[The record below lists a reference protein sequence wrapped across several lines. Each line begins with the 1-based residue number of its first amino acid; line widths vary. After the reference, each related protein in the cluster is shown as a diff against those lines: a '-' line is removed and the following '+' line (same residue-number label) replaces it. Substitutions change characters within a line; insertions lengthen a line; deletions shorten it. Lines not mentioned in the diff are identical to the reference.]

1 MSAPA
6 FDIAALDH
14 SITQAVP
21 PIAAFRGAIDQ
32 GMALLRSRFEAG
44 EAVSLLV
51 GERVRQ
57 TDALVSRAW
66 VRFVAPDAD
75 ASLVAVGGY
84 GRGELH
90 PASDVDLLILIGEE
104 TPALAAAIGEL
115 LTFLWDIGL
124 EVGHSVRS
132 VADCVREAERDLT
145 VATNMMESRLLAGS
159 GALYQAMRRATAT
172 DRMWPSERFFAAK
185 RQEQRNRHRKYDDTG
200 YNLEPNLK
208 ESPGGLRDIQIIGWV
223 AKRHFGT
230 DSMRGLVEHGF
241 LTESEYQTL
250 VSSQDHLWRIRFA
263 LHLLH
268 GRREDRLLF
277 DSQRT
282 LATLFGYRD
291 QEQNLAVEQFMQ
303 RYYRTVMEVSRLNE
317 MLLQLF
323 EEAILLH
330 AHLDAPTPINA
341 RFQARSGFL
350 EVTRPNIF
358 KRYPFALLE
367 VFLVLQQHPE
377 LQGVRASTIRS
388 IRDHRYLIDDGFRHD
403 LRTRSLFM
411 EILRQP
417 RGLTHQ
423 LRQMNRYG
431 ILAAYLPAFANIVGR
446 MQYDL
451 FHVYTVDEHTLFV
464 LRNLRRFSAPK
475 HRREFPLC
483 SEVVR
488 NIPKLEL
495 LYLAALFHDVAK
507 GRGGDHSE
515 LGAVDA
521 REFCRLHGLSEFDGS
536 LVAWLVERHLVM
548 SMTAQR
554 KDVSDPEV
562 IREFAETVRSTERLD
577 YLYLLTVADSH
588 ATNPNRW
595 NSWKDALLSELY
607 SATRHALVRGLDSL
621 EAQDTLIQEKQSSAM
636 ETLQREGIPAEAAVS
651 LWATLS
657 VDYFVQATPEEI
669 AWQSAVVIRSDVNDL
684 PLVLVRPTTRRG
696 SSEVFIYSPE
706 QDQLFALATTMLDQ
720 LALNIVAARI
730 ETADNNYTL
739 HSYLVLEENGDPI
752 GGPLREEEI
761 RDTLQSGLRHP
772 ERVDPLASRRM
783 PRRLLHFSA
792 PTQIEFSPDPRN
804 GRTVLR
810 LRTTDRP
817 GLLARVGLAF
827 VDCGVC
833 LLNAKIATLGAE
845 AEDVF
850 FITAP
855 RGRPLNDATTLD
867 CLRNTLLDRLGH
879 TPGTR

>member
-1 MSAPA
+1 MSTAA
-6 FDIAALDH
+6 FDTAELDH
-14 SITQAVP
+14 CIAQAAV
-21 PIAAFRGAIDQ
+21 PIAAFRRAIDE
-32 GMALLRSRFEAG
+32 GIALLRRRFEAG
-44 EAVSLLV
+44 EPVSILV
-51 GERVRQ
+51 GERARQ
-57 TDALVSRAW
+57 TDALVTRAW
-66 VRFVAPDAD
+66 ARFVAGTAD

-90 PASDVDLLILIGEE
+90 PASDVDLLILIGHE
-104 TPALAAAIGEL
+104 TPSLAAGIGEL

-132 VADCVREAERDLT
+132 VEDCVREAERDLT

-159 GALYQAMRRATAT
+159 PALHQAMRQAIAP
-172 DRMWPSERFFAAK
+172 DRMWPSERFFPAK
-185 RQEQRNRHRKYDDTG
+185 RQEQRNRHLKYDDTA

-241 LTESEYQTL
+241 LTESEHQTL
-250 VSSQDHLWRIRFA
+250 VQSQDHLWRIRFA

-277 DSQRT
+277 DFQRT
-282 LATLFGYRD
+282 LAEQFGYRD
-291 QEQNLAVEQFMQ
+291 QEESLAVEQFMQ
-303 RYYRTVMEVSRLNE
+303 SYYRAVMEVSRLNE

-330 AHLDAPTPINA
+330 DHLEPPSRINA

-350 EVTRPNIF
+350 EVTHPEVF

-367 VFLVLQQHPE
+367 VFLILQQHPG
-377 LQGVRASTIRS
+377 LQGVRASTIRL
-388 IRDHRYLIDDGFRHD
+388 IRDHRYLIDEGFRRD
-403 LRTRSLFM
+403 LRSRSLFM
-411 EILRQP
+411 EILRQGH
-417 RGLTHQ
+417 GLTHQ
-423 LRQMNRYG
+423 LRHMNRYG

-464 LRNLRRFSAPK
+464 LRNLRRFSVPK
-475 HRREFPLC
+475 HRSEFPLC
-483 SEVVR
+483 SEVVL

-495 LYLAALFHDVAK
+495 LYLAALFHDIAK

-515 LGAVDA
+515 LGAADA
-521 REFCRLHGLSEFDGS
+521 RNFCLQHGLSEFDAG
-536 LVAWLVERHLVM
+536 LVAWLVQRHLVM

-554 KDVSDPEV
+554 KDISDPEV
-562 IREFAETVRSTERLD
+562 IREFAETVRSSERLD

-595 NSWKDALLSELY
+595 NSWKDALLRELY
-607 SATRHALVRGLDSL
+607 SATRRALVRGLDSL
-621 EAQDTLIQEKQSSAM
+621 QAQDALIQDKQAAAM
-636 ETLQREGIPAEAAVS
+636 EALQRQGIPAEATVS

-657 VDYFVQATPEEI
+657 VDYFIQATPEEI
-669 AWQSAVVIRSDVNDL
+669 AWQSQVVIRSDVNEL
-684 PLVLVRPTTRRG
+684 PLVVVRPTTRRG
-696 SSEVFIYSPE
+696 SSEVFIYGPE
-706 QDQLFALATTMLDQ
+706 QDQLFALVTTMLDQ
-720 LALNIVAARI
+720 LGLNIVAARI
-730 ETADNNYTL
+730 ETADNDYTL
-739 HSYLVLEENGDPI
+739 HSYLLLEENGDPI

-761 RDTLQSGLRHP
+761 RDALHKGLRRP
-772 ERVDPLASRRM
+772 ERVDLLATRRL
-783 PRRLLHFSA
+783 PRRLRHFTA
-792 PTQIEFSPDPRN
+792 PTQIEFSQDLRN
-804 GRTVLR
+804 QRTLVR
-810 LRTTDRP
+810 LRTSDRP

-827 VDCGVC
+827 ADCRVR

-850 FITAP
+850 FVTDH
-855 RGRPLNDATTLD
+855 RGRPLHEQAELD
-867 CLRNTLLDRLGH
+867 CLRNALLDRLSRA
-879 TPGTR
+879 TPDR

>member
-1 MSAPA
+1 VSTAEL
-6 FDIAALDH
+6 DQCIA
-14 SITQAVP
+14 QAA
-21 PIAAFRGAIDQ
+21 PIAAFRWALDE
-32 GMALLRSRFEAG
+32 GMTLLRRRFEAG
-44 EAVSLLV
+44 EPVSILV
-51 GERVRQ
+51 GDRARQ
-57 TDALVSRAW
+57 IDALITRAW
-66 VRFVAPDAD
+66 ARCVAASAD

-104 TPALAAAIGEL
+104 TPELAASIGEL

-132 VADCVREAERDLT
+132 VDDCVLEAERDLT
-145 VATNMMESRLLAGS
+145 VATNMLESRLLAGNPDLHQ
-159 GALYQAMRRATAT
+159 GMRQAIAP

-185 RQEQRNRHRKYDDTG
+185 RQEQRNRHLKYDDTG
-200 YNLEPNLK
+200 YNLEPNIK

-241 LTESEYQTL
+241 LTESEHQVL
-250 VSSQDHLWRIRFA
+250 VQSQDHLWRIRFA

-277 DSQRT
+277 DSQCT
-282 LATLFGYRD
+282 LAEQFGYRD
-291 QEQNLAVEQFMQ
+291 QEQDLAVEQFMQ
-303 RYYRTVMEVSRLNE
+303 SYYRTVMEVSRLNE

-330 AHLDAPTPINA
+330 DQLEPPTPINA

-350 EVTRPNIF
+350 EVTHPQVF

-367 VFLVLQQHPE
+367 VFLVLEQHPG
-377 LQGVRASTIRS
+377 LQAVRASTIRL
-388 IRDHRYLIDDGFRHD
+388 IRDHRYLIDEGFRRD
-403 LRTRSLFM
+403 LRSRSLFM
-411 EILRQP
+411 EILRQGH
-417 RGLTHQ
+417 GLTHQ
-423 LRQMNRYG
+423 LRRMNRYG

-464 LRNLRRFSAPK
+464 IRNLRRFSVPK
-475 HRREFPLC
+475 HRDEFPLC
-483 SEVVR
+483 SEVIV

-495 LYLAALFHDVAK
+495 VYLAALFHDIAK
-507 GRGGDHSE
+507 GRGGDHSV
-515 LGAVDA
+515 LGAADA
-521 REFCRLHGLSEFDGS
+521 RAFCLHHGLSVFDAN
-536 LVAWLVERHLVM
+536 LVAWLVEHHLVM

-562 IREFAETVRSTERLD
+562 IREFAETVRDSERLD

-588 ATNPNRW
+588 ATNPKRW
-595 NSWKDALLSELY
+595 NSWKDALLRELY
-607 SATRHALVRGLDSL
+607 GATRHALVRGLDRL
-621 EAQDTLIQEKQSSAM
+621 QAQDALIQEKQAAAL
-636 ETLQREGIPAEAAVS
+636 EALQREGIPVEAAVS

-657 VDYFVQATPEEI
+657 VDYFMQATPEEI
-669 AWQSAVVIRSDVNDL
+669 AWQSQVVIRCDLSDL

-696 SSEVFIYSPE
+696 SSEVFIYGPD

-730 ETADNNYTL
+730 ETADNDYTL

-761 RDTLQSGLRHP
+761 RDALQRGLRRP
-772 ERVDPLASRRM
+772 ERIDLLSTRRM
-783 PRRLLHFSA
+783 PRRLRHFTA
-792 PTQIEFSPDPRN
+792 PTQIELSQDLRN
-804 GRTVLR
+804 QRTMVR
-810 LRTTDRP
+810 LRTSDRP

-827 VDCGVC
+827 ADCGVR
-833 LLNAKIATLGAE
+833 LLNAKVATLGAE

-850 FITAP
+850 FVTDA
-855 RGRPLNDATTLD
+855 GGGPLQAQVQLD
-867 CLRNTLLDRLGH
+867 CLRNALVDRLA
-879 TPGTR
+879 PASPDR